1 MDIYLKTKFVLLKS
15 QEPFFPQESES
26 ENLPGEMPPPLL
38 PS

>member
-15 QEPFFPQESES
+15 QEPFFPQEPVS
-26 ENLPGEMPPPLL
+26 ENPPGESPPPLS